1 MDIILLI
8 PVIIGLILWGKKVVE
23 HIKKGEDDLFL
34 AATGICACLIA
45 IGVLLLK
52 IKI

>member
-1 MDIILLI
+1 MNIILLI
-8 PVIIGLILWGKKVVE
+8 PIIIGLILWGKKTVE
-23 HIKKGEDDLFL
+23 HYKKGEVDLLL
-34 AATGICACLIA
+34 AASGICACLVA